1 MSQLVFN
8 ANAGGTI
15 TITGANVST
24 GYNYTLPGA
33 NGTLLY
39 QDSTNTAQFIN
50 ANATG
55 TLTVGGASTFAGF
68 TSTSDGIF
76 SGTGQVYLPVG
87 TTAQRSGSPVNGMI
101 RYNSTTGEFEG
112 YASGA
117 WGNIGGGATG
127 GGSDQVFVL
136 NGVTVTTSY
145 TLPSNK
151 NAETVGPITINSG
164 ATVTVPSGQRWLV
177 L

>member
-24 GYNYTLPGA
+24 GYNFALPGA

-39 QDSTNTAQFIN
+39 QDTTNTAQLVNLNI
-50 ANATG
+50 TG
-55 TLTVGGASTFAGF
+55 STVTTGSLSIAGF
-68 TSTSDGIF
+68 SSSADGIF
-76 SGTGQVYLPVG
+76 SGTGQVTLPSG
-87 TTAQRSGSPVNGMI
+87 TTAQRSGTPVNGMI
-101 RYNSTTGEFEG
+101 RYNSTNNQFEG
-112 YASGA
+112 YAANA
-117 WGNIGGGATG
+117 WGSIGGGATG

-145 TLPSNK
+145 TLPTGK